1 VKMVAVIRM
10 LQKKPLV
17 LTNEKT
23 STIDRAASTGG
34 SMTADL
40 LASMAHLT
48 ASNSSDAWLSRTII
62 LI

>member
-1 VKMVAVIRM
+1 M
-10 LQKKPLV
+10 LQKKKPLV

-48 ASNSSDAWLSRTII
+48 ASNNSDAWLSRTII
-62 LI
+62 LV

>member
-1 VKMVAVIRM
+1 MVAVIRM
-10 LQKKPLV
+10 LQKALI

-34 SMTADL
+34 SMTTEL

-48 ASNSSDAWLSRTII
+48 ASNNSDAWLSRTII
-62 LI
+62 LV